1 MKNALQVSIFSVNCP
16 ASKIT
21 RHHAVGLWR
30 GKSCCPGLFLLSCIY
45 IYR

>member
-21 RHHAVGLWR
+21 RHHAVGQGVNLAA
-30 GKSCCPGLFLLSCIY
+30 LDFFF
-45 IYR
+45 